1 MNGVPIHWRSKRQ
14 PKTVLSPAHAEIYAA
29 SEGMREAR
37 MIRWTAGDMVIE
49 IPHRVV
55 LQVDNSQVKSF
66 KESTC
71 MNSKLKG
78 MISKRWDWVKE
89 LQDDGECEVVHVDT
103 KGNKADILTKCLN
116 GPEHRRQMLQIYGEE
131 LPFKRQE
138 ELVMYTCE
146 V

>member
-1 MNGVPIHWRSKRQ
+1 
-14 PKTVLSPAHAEIYAA
+14 
-29 SEGMREAR
+29 
-37 MIRWTAGDMVIE
+37 
-49 IPHRVV
+49 V
-55 LQVDNSQVKSF
+55 LQVNNSQVKSF

-89 LQDDGECEVVHVDT
+89 LQDDRECEVVHVDT
-103 KGNKADILTKCLN
+103 KENKADILTKCLN